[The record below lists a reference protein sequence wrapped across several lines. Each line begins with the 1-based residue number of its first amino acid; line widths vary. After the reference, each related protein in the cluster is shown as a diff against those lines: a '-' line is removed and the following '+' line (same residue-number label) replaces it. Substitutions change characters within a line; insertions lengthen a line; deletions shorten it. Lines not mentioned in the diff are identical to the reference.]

1 LIEVGGSLLALSSPI
16 TRVFPIA
23 FDTPNCNLVL
33 STSLP
38 QALGF
43 LALALPPSM
52 KFSFLFP
59 WFPMESWYRSDV
71 THTRMEGLV
80 KRGLLRERT
89 EATE

>member
-1 LIEVGGSLLALSSPI
+1 
-16 TRVFPIA
+16 
-23 FDTPNCNLVL
+23 
-33 STSLP
+33 
-38 QALGF
+38 
-43 LALALPPSM
+43 M

-71 THTRMEGLV
+71 THTCMEGLV